1 MPDDTT
7 PRNQA
12 QPPAIPGPQA
22 GQDDSLPRN
31 EADYQR
37 LLAEMEA
44 RYSGSSL
51 PPETALKFLLDD
63 DETTWCHPEALAL
76 LAMFRHDPIMW
87 LSITTYA
94 HKRYVSTRLL
104 TAAVDAHM
112 AEQTPQRQPATPATS
127 TADQLPYSDY
137 TNALALVRAHGA
149 NLRYCYPWK

>member
-87 LSITTYA
+87 LSITTA
-94 HKRYVSTRLL
+94 NAVNGLSPMRVAGSMSRPCCGVWRPMTPKCCR
-104 TAAVDAHM
+104 AAA
-112 AEQTPQRQPATPATS
+112 AAFS
-127 TADQLPYSDY
+127 
-137 TNALALVRAHGA
+137 
-149 NLRYCYPWK
+149 